1 MKSKTIKILAILL
14 TACVFLGVA
23 SCSGVGGGEE
33 ETTET
38 TREPASVELSSLN
51 SDESILQYFNALM
64 AQINVNKAKLNYSS
78 DYDPR
83 GFECDNSAFASALPT
98 IVKLMKKGFN
108 DGLGAEVAYGDPI
121 NKLLPTKG
129 TDVPLVLTMA
139 DVAIYQAP
147 EDADEADKKNNGKPM
162 IAVNADAFSRYE
174 EASSRDAA
182 AAANLPEGETMT
194 TEYVEVDEDV
204 RRITIT
210 LKDEIDPKVGEGL
223 FGKIYDIPDR
233 AKIAEEMSKLSEYVT
248 YDGNYTAKYTGCSI
262 YMEVSRATN
271 EVIKVEFNRNIEVEV
286 EVTGVGTLASLG
298 TTTLK
303 FVVNGA
309 DRYEFDYTDPN
320 ATTVVAE

>member
-14 TACVFLGVA
+14 TACVFLGVT
-23 SCSGVGGGEE
+23 SCSSIGGGEE
-33 ETTET
+33 ETTAT
-38 TREPASVELSSLN
+38 TREPASVVLDTLN
-51 SDESILQYFNALM
+51 SDEAVLQYFNALM
-64 AQINVNKAKLNYSS
+64 AQVNVSKAKLNYSS
-78 DYDPR
+78 NYDPK

-121 NKLLPTKG
+121 TKFLPTKG

-139 DVAIYQAP
+139 DVALNTNE
-147 EDADEADKKNNGKPM
+147 EDKNFGKPM

-204 RRITIT
+204 RKITIT

-233 AKIAEEMSKLSEYVT
+233 AKIAEEMSKLGEYVT
-248 YDGNYTAKYTGCSI
+248 YDGNYTAKYTGCTI

-303 FVVNGA
+303 FTVNGA